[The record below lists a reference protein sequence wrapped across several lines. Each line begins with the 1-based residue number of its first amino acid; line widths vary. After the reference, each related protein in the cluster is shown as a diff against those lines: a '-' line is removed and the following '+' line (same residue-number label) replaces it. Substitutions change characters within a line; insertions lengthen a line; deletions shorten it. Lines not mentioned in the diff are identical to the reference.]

1 MNIDQHMCYRVE
13 TNGIS
18 KFKLP
23 IIFGDWNCLDEHFI
37 AGSAFI
43 VVSKVI
49 ASKFTHSDSSKVVE
63 QPSQWGGNE
72 VVKDTKPDEKPQT
85 LCNKSY
91 CEKKG
96 PQPAHTKDITP

>member
-1 MNIDQHMCYRVE
+1 MNIDQHMCYGVE
-13 TNGIS
+13 TNGVF

-23 IIFGDWNCLDEHFI
+23 IIYGDWNCLNERFI

-43 VVSKVI
+43 IVSKVI
-49 ASKFTHSDSSKVVE
+49 TSKFTHSDSSKVVE
-63 QPSQWGGNE
+63 QPRQCSCNE
-72 VVKDTKPDEKPQT
+72 AVKDTKPDEKPQT

-96 PQPAHTKDITP
+96 PQPAQTDDITP